1 MSHGIHVAA
10 SGGQMAVAKRSMAL
24 GPGAFDTVPE
34 TFPEIAGAKDGVRHV
49 PRLRP
54 VGPREEE
61 SRAPGSL
68 WPTAPDVAS
77 EPCALGRQPGP
88 GGLLAGT
95 VERRL
100 V

>member
-49 PRLRP
+49 PRFRSA
-54 VGPREEE
+54 GPGDGEAE
-61 SRAPGSL
+61 APGDEGGGVR
-68 WPTAPDVAS
+68 PRTD
-77 EPCALGRQPGP
+77 GP
-88 GGLLAGT
+88 G
-95 VERRL
+95 R
-100 V
+100 

>member
-49 PRLRP
+49 PRIRP
-54 VGPREEE
+54 GGPGEEE
-61 SRAPGSL
+61 PQASGRPG
-68 WPTAPDVAS
+68 PTAPDVAS
-77 EPCALGRQPGP
+77 EPRALGREPGP

-95 VERRL
+95 AERRL